1 MYSQIIPLS
10 WCLHIVLCFYLIRPI
25 RIILYRALLTLIPC
39 FILIFIGCHNL
50 PYLHMSS
57 ILTISLYWMI
67 TIRLI
72 HLIIFSP
79 DETNS
84 FRIYAVKFLW
94 FFLPIIPCQSKNSIS
109 FYLIL
114 ASIKILLIHWIF
126 QWLRICEP
134 NDSYGR
140 LAMFYIYICTGT
152 FLNDIQIVLVRLI
165 TLNKYSLVEFNNY
178 PFLSKSIREF
188 WGRRYNRLVGIL
200 LKEAIFDPIRRLPYS
215 SATVGAL
222 ASFIMS
228 GILHVHVAV
237 AGFGASSPLSPFLFF
252 ILQGIACCI
261 EVMCPFTPPKLLGI
275 LLTHGFLLITAPLY
289 VGLFTRAGPEFYEFN
304 KPLLFDATWFPKL
317 PVPNFCPKNKD
328 F

>member
-84 FRIYAVKFLW
+84 FRIYALKFLW

-215 SATVGAL
+215 SAIVGAL

-237 AGFGASSPLSPFLFF
+237 AGFGTSSPLSPFLFF
-252 ILQGIACCI
+252 LLQGIACCI

-317 PVPNFCPKNKD
+317 PVPNFCPK
-328 F
+328 